1 MVHCVD
7 AASRNNHTGRATG
20 PDTPGRWP
28 AVDIPQINAGR
39 TNIMNY
45 TFTEENNYLQRVA
58 SAAAKS

>member
-1 MVHCVD
+1 MQL
-7 AASRNNHTGRATG
+7 AAITTPAEPPAQTRRAG
-20 PDTPGRWP
+20 GS